1 MVIYSSVAHV
11 SHMSDLR
18 SILADNLR
26 RVRKEKGLSQ
36 EDLAGLAEV
45 DRTYVS
51 LIERR
56 LNSISIDKLE
66 QIANALAVEPY
77 TLLKP

>member
-1 MVIYSSVAHV
+1 
-11 SHMSDLR
+11 MSDLR
-18 SILADNLR
+18 TILADNLR

>member
-1 MVIYSSVAHV
+1 
-11 SHMSDLR
+11 MSDLR